1 MVLDGGIT
9 NQKIKTIDM
18 KKISGRIRNT
28 PPTLPNDGVFRTMAV
43 PFGTPIEG
51 VKVTDGE
58 KVVLS
63 DKNGFYE
70 IETAK
75 GSLVFSKE
83 NYISQTIDLNAPQS
97 HFRSGSKDIVLK
109 KLDGTTSETKSNSE
123 DKKTSPF
130 VWVAI
135 GIAVVGL
142 GWWYYKSKKQ

>member
-1 MVLDGGIT
+1 
-9 NQKIKTIDM
+9 M
-18 KKISGRIRNT
+18 KKINGIITNVSPTSIKKDRVGMPII
-28 PPTLPNDGVFRTMAV
+28 PPL
-43 PFGTPIEG
+43 GTPIEG

-97 HFRSGSKDIVLK
+97 HFRSGTKDIVLK

-123 DKKTSPF
+123 EKMLFGFKQKF
-130 VWVAI
+130 LVNVALVL
-135 GIAVVGL
+135 GVVGL
-142 GWWYYKSKKQ
+142 GYWYYKSKRN

>member
-1 MVLDGGIT
+1 MDGGII
-9 NQKIKTIDM
+9 NQKSKAFDM
-18 KKISGRIRNT
+18 KKINGIITNVSPTSIKRDRVGMPII
-28 PPTLPNDGVFRTMAV
+28 PPL
-43 PFGTPIEG
+43 GTPIEG

-97 HFRSGSKDIVLK
+97 HFRSGTKDIVLK
-109 KLDGTTSETKSNSE
+109 KSDNTTTETKSNSE

-142 GWWYYKSKKQ
+142 GWWYYKSKKK